1 MPTAASDAAISPAI
15 TAVSAVTRCSASAA
29 AACSGVV
36 QNSFAL
42 QPLSLQG
49 QTGVNVSGG
58 VVGFDLEPVASS
70 ATRRSAIIAATTK
83 RPG

>member
-1 MPTAASDAAISPAI
+1 MRRPAASDAAISPAI
-15 TAVSAVTRCSASAA
+15 TAVSAVTRRSVGGGGNLLWGGS
-29 AACSGVV
+29 

-58 VVGFDLEPVASS
+58 VVGLDLEPVALQRYKKRHH
-70 ATRRSAIIAATTK
+70 RRHHH
-83 RPG
+83 